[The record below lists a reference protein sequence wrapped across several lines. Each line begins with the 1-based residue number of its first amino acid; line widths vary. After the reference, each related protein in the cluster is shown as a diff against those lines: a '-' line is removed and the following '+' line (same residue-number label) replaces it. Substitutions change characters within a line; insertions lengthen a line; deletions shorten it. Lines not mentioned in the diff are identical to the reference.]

1 MRSFSSFFSTGLE
14 SFAVA
19 RSSSFESYKPTDVTN
34 ENDFCVPASD
44 SSITIISLENGVIK
58 RLQLKRKSIWKS
70 NYVLVDES
78 SRELGVISSSFSWK
92 TWKTNYEILQND
104 SFSISEHIEILY
116 LSIIHCI
123 IMLNNNA
130 AGA

>member
-1 MRSFSSFFSTGLE
+1 MSKT
-14 SFAVA
+14 
-19 RSSSFESYKPTDVTN
+19 
-34 ENDFCVPASD
+34 
-44 SSITIISLENGVIK
+44 ITIIFHENGVIK

-116 LSIIHCI
+116 LLIIHSI